1 MQKQLTVLLSILL
14 FTVVTGPAY
23 AMSDTQWA
31 GFKACLSW
39 CIDHRSGAALQA
51 CYDQC
56 DSYWSTHRGVMGGVT
71 LGRVDGN
78 AQPPSLSSTTG
89 GAPSATVPDNVIP

>member
-1 MQKQLTVLLSILL
+1 MQKQFTVLLSIL
-14 FTVVTGPAY
+14 FIAGVTVPAY
-23 AMSDTQWA
+23 AMSNNQWA

-51 CYDQC
+51 CKDQC
-56 DSYWSTHRGVMGGVT
+56 DSYWSTHRGVMGGLT